1 VRCGL
6 ADTDPRFLRY
16 PPLPVR
22 TCDGYVEVPPQAAF
36 R

>member
-6 ADTDPRFLRY
+6 ADTDPRFPRY

-22 TCDGYVEVPPQAAF
+22 NCDGYVSDSPQAT
-36 R
+36 RR